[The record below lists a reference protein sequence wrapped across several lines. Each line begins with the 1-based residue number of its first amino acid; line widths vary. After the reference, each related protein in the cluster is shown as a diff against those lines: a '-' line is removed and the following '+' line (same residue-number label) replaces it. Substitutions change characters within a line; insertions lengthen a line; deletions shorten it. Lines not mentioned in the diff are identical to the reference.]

1 MEAKATIAVASG
13 KGGTGKTTVSAN
25 LARAAAEKGYKA
37 TYLDCDVEE
46 PNGHLFLKPRLER
59 SYPVTI
65 PVPLVDEEKCTG
77 CGACGEICQ
86 FSAILCINKTVL
98 TFEKMCHG
106 CGGCTLVCPTGA
118 ITEQGREI
126 GVVEEGKAGEIGF
139 LHGRLNVGEAMS
151 PPLIKAVRSAGRES
165 GGLVIVDVPPGT
177 SCPVI
182 ASLRGTDY
190 VLLVTEPTP
199 FGLND
204 LGLAIDVLRELGIPH
219 GVIVNRSDPEYN
231 HFARD
236 FCREKGVRILA
247 EIPDDRRVA
256 VAYSRG
262 ELAYDALPE
271 YRDCFRELLVTVEKE
286 AIR

>member
-1 MEAKATIAVASG
+1 MRIAVLSG

-59 SYPVTI
+59 RYPVTI

-98 TFEKMCHG
+98 TFDKMCHG
-106 CGGCTLVCPTGA
+106 CGGCALVCPTGA

-151 PPLIKAVRSAGRES
+151 PPLIKAVRAAGRES

-219 GVIVNRSDPEYN
+219 GVIVNRSDPEYD

-271 YRDCFRELLVTVEKE
+271 YRDRFRELLVLVEKE
-286 AIR
+286 AVR